1 MKTKTAMITI
11 AGRPNVGKS
20 TLTNFLVG
28 EKIAIVSNKPQTT
41 RNRICGIVTR
51 DSTQFVFVDTPGFH
65 RARTKLGDYM
75 VNIAQESIAD
85 VDLTVLVVEPI
96 ASIGP
101 QEEGLLQKIQA
112 SHCPAV
118 LAINKIPLKG
128 KYLRKLSPSVRLIC
142 LFATGY
148 DNVDLSYFNEHGIPV
163 CNVAAYGTTDVAQH
177 TMALILDI
185 CRHISQHSASVH
197 AGDWIQRGTWC
208 YWLKSPVLLDGLTLG
223 IIGFGAIGR
232 RVGEM
237 AHDFGMSVLA
247 NCLTPRNPPSYV
259 PFSFASKKQVLQESD
274 IISLHCPLTPETKG
288 MINAEALS
296 LMKNGAFLV
305 NCARG
310 GLLNEADCA
319 AALRSGKLAGLGT
332 DVLSTEPPSPDNP
345 LLNSPNTII
354 TPHIAWAS
362 VQSRQRIINLAAE
375 NIHRWLEGTPVNVV
389 NTPREHPLEE
399 GCGHARH

>member
-1 MKTKTAMITI
+1 MRI
-11 AGRPNVGKS
+11 AILDGKS
-20 TLTNFLVG
+20 LNPGDLDWSPIMKLG
-28 EKIAIVSNKPQTT
+28 ETALYDETSFEDF
-41 RNRICGIVTR
+41 GE
-51 DSTQFVFVDTPGFH
+51 
-65 RARTKLGDYM
+65 RTKD
-75 VNIAQESIAD
+75 A
-85 VDLTVLVVEPI
+85 T
-96 ASIGP
+96 
-101 QEEGLLQKIQA
+101 
-112 SHCPAV
+112 V

-247 NCLTPRNPPSYV
+247 NCHTPRNPPSYV

>member
-1 MKTKTAMITI
+1 MRI
-11 AGRPNVGKS
+11 AILDGKS
-20 TLTNFLVG
+20 LNPGDLDWSPIMKLG
-28 EKIAIVSNKPQTT
+28 ETALYDETSFEDF
-41 RNRICGIVTR
+41 GE
-51 DSTQFVFVDTPGFH
+51 
-65 RARTKLGDYM
+65 RTKD
-75 VNIAQESIAD
+75 A
-85 VDLTVLVVEPI
+85 T
-96 ASIGP
+96 
-101 QEEGLLQKIQA
+101 
-112 SHCPAV
+112 V

-247 NCLTPRNPPSYV
+247 NCRTPRNPPSYV

-274 IISLHCPLTPETKG
+274 IS
-288 MINAEALS
+288 A
-296 LMKNGAFLV
+296 
-305 NCARG
+305 
-310 GLLNEADCA
+310 
-319 AALRSGKLAGLGT
+319 
-332 DVLSTEPPSPDNP
+332 
-345 LLNSPNTII
+345 
-354 TPHIAWAS
+354 
-362 VQSRQRIINLAAE
+362 
-375 NIHRWLEGTPVNVV
+375 
-389 NTPREHPLEE
+389 HP
-399 GCGHARH
+399 GN

>member
-1 MKTKTAMITI
+1 MRI
-11 AGRPNVGKS
+11 AILDGKS
-20 TLTNFLVG
+20 LNPGDLDWSPIMKLG
-28 EKIAIVSNKPQTT
+28 ETALYDETSFEDF
-41 RNRICGIVTR
+41 GE
-51 DSTQFVFVDTPGFH
+51 
-65 RARTKLGDYM
+65 RTKD
-75 VNIAQESIAD
+75 A
-85 VDLTVLVVEPI
+85 T
-96 ASIGP
+96 
-101 QEEGLLQKIQA
+101 
-112 SHCPAV
+112 V

-247 NCLTPRNPPSYV
+247 NCRTPRNPPSYV
-259 PFSFASKKQVLQESD
+259 PFSFASKKQV
-274 IISLHCPLTPETKG
+274 
-288 MINAEALS
+288 
-296 LMKNGAFLV
+296 
-305 NCARG
+305 